1 MTSKGWQVPGYSQ
14 LQELGSG
21 AQGRVVLA
29 RHDATGHSVA
39 IKYLASAPAGDT
51 RGRATF
57 RREAELLQ
65 RVTAP
70 NVARVLGYVESPQGA
85 AIVME
90 AVPGHS
96 LRAVLDAH
104 KRPLSPEAALVIL
117 KGSLRGL
124 AAAHSVGV
132 IHRDYKPANVLV
144 QNDGQSKLID
154 FGVAVL
160 SGQGGVMGTPAYM
173 APEQWH
179 GGPASPATD
188 VYAATCVFY
197 ECVTGHKPYSATTQ
211 EGLRSQHLAA
221 PVPMNGLPEP
231 LRPLVAQGMAKN
243 PGQRQWNVSAFIGQ
257 LELVA
262 TATYG
267 PDWERRGLV
276 ALGATVAV
284 AAALPIAVISGA
296 VSPGAVIGTGLQAVS
311 EAGRA
316 LGAKG
321 LFSKIG
327 GSKGVAGAGAATAAT
342 AMLAVFF
349 WPQGPVVGGTSSGD
363 YRAYFT
369 KPRLVLNNASIPDG
383 DNNASPLFAISQTI
397 SPSRGKPGTKVRMTI
412 EQHSRAIWRLQYIS
426 PGNFRCRGPYSE
438 RADAYHQ
445 GYTFALGDGVYSE
458 DESKKPKV
466 WLFETKENEPAGAL
480 PERHPIRI
488 PATRKDGQPTKRYAM
503 ANCAWTFQISRVSDF
518 TIPPSTSLR
527 PGKYKVAPHYPI
539 GIAMVKTLA
548 NGRFV
553 PMDPAMAGARV
564 EGSLPTLVVLPS

>member
-1 MTSKGWQVPGYSQ
+1 M
-14 LQELGSG
+14 
-21 AQGRVVLA
+21 
-29 RHDATGHSVA
+29 A
-39 IKYLASAPAGDT
+39 IKYLASALAGDT
-51 RGRATF
+51 RGRETF

-65 RVTAP
+65 RVTTP
-70 NVARVLGYVESPQGA
+70 NVARILGYVESPQGA

-104 KRPLSPEAALVIL
+104 KRALSPEAALVIL

-144 QNDGQSKLID
+144 QSDGQSKLID

-197 ECVTGHKPYSATTQ
+197 ECVTGHKPYSANTQ
-211 EGLRSQHLAA
+211 EGLRAQHLAA
-221 PVPMNGLPEP
+221 PVPMDDLPEP
-231 LRPLVAQGMAKN
+231 LRPLIAQGMAKN
-243 PGQRQWNVSAFIGQ
+243 PDQRQWNISALIGH
-257 LELVA
+257 LEN
-262 TATYG
+262 TATTAYG
-267 PDWERRGLV
+267 PDWERRGLI
-276 ALGATVAV
+276 ALGAATVAL
-284 AAALPIAVISGA
+284 AAAFPVAVIGGA
-296 VSPGAVIGTGLQAVS
+296 VSPGAAIGPGVQAAG

-316 LGAKG
+316 LSGKG
-321 LFSKIG
+321 LLSKIG
-327 GSKGVAGAGAATAAT
+327 GSKGVTGAGAATAAT

-349 WPQGPVVGGTSSGD
+349 WPQGPTVGGTSSGD

-397 SPSRGKPGTKVRMTI
+397 APSRVKPGTKVRMITK
-412 EQHSRAIWRLQYIS
+412 QHSRAIWGLQYIS
-426 PGNFRCRGPYSE
+426 PENFRCRGPHSE
-438 RADAYHQ
+438 RADAFHQ
-445 GYTFALGDGVYSE
+445 GYTFGLGDGIYSE
-458 DESKKPKV
+458 NQSKKPNV
-466 WLFETKENEPAGAL
+466 WLFRTTEDETAGTL
-480 PERHPIRI
+480 PERKPISL
-488 PATRKDGQPTKRYAM
+488 PATREDGPFSKRYAM
-503 ANCAWTFQISRVSDF
+503 PHCAWTFEFSRTSDF

-527 PGKYKVAPHYPI
+527 PGKYKVSPHYPI
-539 GIAMVKTLA
+539 GIAMVKTMI

-553 PMDPAMAGARV
+553 PMDPAKAGARV